1 MLFMH
6 DHCKHQ
12 ASLRIFICCI
22 LHCLELTPASD
33 IQILNSWDAYRN
45 TPHPMT
51 HFKLVP
57 LCVYLYFVGVIQAA
71 PITTTTTSDSF
82 EALSFTT
89 RTIWTIIFSSVLT
102 LFACIYSAIHPN
114 IPSPKDSPLLI
125 LWRRL
130 GIMIMALIAP
140 ELIVTWAMRQWFS
153 AREVT
158 RQFNKS
164 GYPSV
169 CMEQEQ
175 SEDWSIEAPSE
186 EQYSEDE
193 LDILSKNHESFL
205 HGSPACQDND
215 STRLLVAHPEVPT
228 SKYGGTHTLTKPFKK
243 FCKVYVSE
251 QSEDYTWTQEHSFFV
266 LMGGFMLYV
275 DGKPYHTLQP
285 DELLK
290 LIRAGCID
298 PPTLTVKQIHDKSKG
313 NAISKGL
320 TILQVAWF
328 VVQLITR
335 AIYHLETTQ
344 LEVGTLAFAV
354 LNFLTYAVWWNKPLD
369 VQCPHPVYWK
379 STESK
384 PEDHLDVPENDQVAG
399 WAILFPICRSI
410 EELIG
415 SPLTPTPRKL
425 RVPTFDGSIE
435 LEASNVLVL
444 LLAGFLMVTIFGG
457 IHCMAWFFAFPTYG
471 EQVLWRMSAAAIT
484 LTPWFGFLT
493 LLLFGG
499 FPVYAVLYA
508 AGRAILLILM
518 FTTLRN
524 LPPDAYMAVSWTSL
538 VPHL

>member
-1 MLFMH
+1 MS
-6 DHCKHQ
+6 C
-12 ASLRIFICCI
+12 
-22 LHCLELTPASD
+22 
-33 IQILNSWDAYRN
+33 
-45 TPHPMT
+45 
-51 HFKLVP
+51 FKSVP
-57 LCVYLYFVGVIQAA
+57 LCLFLYFVGVIQAA
-71 PITTTTTSDSF
+71 PIMTTTTTTITTTNDSV
-82 EALSFTT
+82 EAPSFTT
-89 RTIWTIIFSSVLT
+89 RTIWTIIASSVFT

-130 GIMIMALIAP
+130 GIMIVALIAP

-153 AREVT
+153 A
-158 RQFNKS
+158 
-164 GYPSV
+164 
-169 CMEQEQ
+169 
-175 SEDWSIEAPSE
+175 
-186 EQYSEDE
+186 
-193 LDILSKNHESFL
+193 H
-205 HGSPACQDND
+205 
-215 STRLLVAHPEVPT
+215 
-228 SKYGGTHTLTKPFKK
+228 
-243 FCKVYVSE
+243 
-251 QSEDYTWTQEHSFFV
+251 YTWTQEHSFFV

-298 PPTLTVKQIHDKSKG
+298 APTLTVKQIHDKSKG

-320 TILQVAWF
+320 TILQVVWF

-354 LNFLTYAVWWNKPLD
+354 LNFLTYAVWWNKPLG

-379 STESK
+379 ST
-384 PEDHLDVPENDQVAG
+384 DVPENDQVAERG
-399 WAILFPICRSI
+399 ILFPVCRSI

-415 SPLTPTPRKL
+415 SPQALTPLSRKL

-435 LEASNVLVL
+435 IEASNLLVL
-444 LLAGFLMVTIFGG
+444 LLVGFLMVTIFGG
-457 IHCMAWFFAFPTYG
+457 IHCMAWFFTFPTYE

-484 LTPWFGFLT
+484 LTPLFGFLT
-493 LLLFGG
+493 LLLSG

-508 AGRAILLILM
+508 AGRAILLVLM

-524 LPPDAYMAVSWTSL
+524 LPPDAYKAVSWTSL